1 MNELKTAIESVR
13 RSGIDTMYDA
23 VMRYRARSE
32 ALEMSVNGLGRETPG
47 GARQEGSAP
56 QPALSPFLLPPQI

>member
-1 MNELKTAIESVR
+1 MDELKTAIESVR

-32 ALEMSVNGLGRETPG
+32 ALEMSVNGLGPVYKAHAQDGPRI
-47 GARQEGSAP
+47 AAIRS
-56 QPALSPFLLPPQI
+56 QILGMV